1 MACSQFP
8 RILKKKKKK
17 RRIDGGLLSQ
27 TFFFFSFFGLG
38 SDRPFARPQADRRNS
53 APLLLSPPKKKKNG
67 ELSLGARE
75 RESSGAS
82 SKTKRRGREEKQRGK
97 NIASNLS
104 AKQKLAGFEWDILMQ
119 PQECVG
125 KQLRRGR
132 KLCQISSKFNFK
144 GKFEGT
150 VKKNSMFLS

>member
-27 TFFFFSFFGLG
+27 TSSSSSPFSGWVPTG
-38 SDRPFARPQADRRNS
+38 
-53 APLLLSPPKKKKNG
+53 PLRGRKPIGETQPHSFSPLQKKNG